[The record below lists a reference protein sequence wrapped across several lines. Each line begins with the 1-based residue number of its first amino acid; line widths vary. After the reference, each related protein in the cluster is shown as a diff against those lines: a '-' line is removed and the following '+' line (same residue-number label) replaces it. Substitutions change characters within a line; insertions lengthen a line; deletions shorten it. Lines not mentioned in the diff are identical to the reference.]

1 MKRYTEIDGC
11 RLCGGGLSEV
21 ISFGE
26 MPLANGYTKTV
37 DEKEDLYPLTLVR
50 CLECGHYQVRET
62 VDPSTLFSHFLYA
75 SGDSPTLVAH
85 FANYAEEVA
94 SLLGRSGFSV
104 LEIAS
109 NDGLLAGILQSKGGA
124 GTVVGVEPAG
134 NLVEMARKSNSA
146 HYIHDFFGAEVG
158 SRVAREFGKFDVVTA
173 NNVMAHVADLDGVM
187 KGVTESMTDDG
198 VFIFENAYLLD
209 TVRNHCY
216 DNTYHEHLQ
225 YYGIRPLVG
234 FLLKYGL
241 EFFDIRHQP
250 TQSGSFRGFVKRVG
264 CNKWR
269 VRSSVGRFLAREEEE
284 GLYTEARAGAYKD
297 DFHRLYGKLGRMVDR
312 LISDGE
318 SLSCYGCSAKFV
330 MLSRTLGLDLG
341 NTRYVVDDAKI
352 KQGLLSPGGKIP
364 IVGKEMFERE
374 PTDACI
380 ISAWNLAEPIMES
393 NRHYRGKFILPVPE
407 PRVIERSV

>member
-1 MKRYTEIDGC
+1 
-11 RLCGGGLSEV
+11 
-21 ISFGE
+21 
-26 MPLANGYTKTV
+26 
-37 DEKEDLYPLTLVR
+37 
-50 CLECGHYQVRET
+50 
-62 VDPSTLFSHFLYA
+62 
-75 SGDSPTLVAH
+75 
-85 FANYAEEVA
+85 
-94 SLLGRSGFSV
+94 
-104 LEIAS
+104 
-109 NDGLLAGILQSKGGA
+109 
-124 GTVVGVEPAG
+124 
-134 NLVEMARKSNSA
+134 
-146 HYIHDFFGAEVG
+146 
-158 SRVAREFGKFDVVTA
+158 
-173 NNVMAHVADLDGVM
+173 
-187 KGVTESMTDDG
+187 
-198 VFIFENAYLLD
+198 
-209 TVRNHCY
+209 
-216 DNTYHEHLQ
+216 
-225 YYGIRPLVG
+225 
-234 FLLKYGL
+234 
-241 EFFDIRHQP
+241 
-250 TQSGSFRGFVKRVG
+250 
-264 CNKWR
+264 